1 MKKIIITLLLFI
13 FFIPSVKADVIMN
26 KETIN
31 LTHTI
36 NEVYGTTT
44 GYITTTNTET
54 NTIITSYNLNNELIS
69 QKQINLLNNINI
81 IQINKQ
87 NILVG
92 ISPNSYITIYYL
104 DDNLRVN
111 NTIETTINTNNL
123 TKIKLYE
130 NNKKIYM
137 LLTTDDYLLIDNY
150 LYEIDENYNINKNLF
165 ASYQSNELLS
175 ILKSDYYTIK
185 NTYQTNN
192 NETYYYNKSTYN
204 RNYNILLGQKED
216 INFIRQNIITTI
228 NINNELNTFTIKELV
243 IDMELINDKIILLTP
258 NNKILIYTIDGNL
271 EQQISIN
278 GGMGLTTISN
288 NLIVYNSNSL
298 NFFEYDCNV
307 IVNELPYGTVNIS
320 DNIKPYDLVDIN
332 VLSNSGYELE
342 NISIVDINGNEIE
355 IIDNQFVMPNKTVY
369 ITPSY
374 KASVVNPE
382 TADTVFIIV
391 GITLVL
397 LFIWKKVYKK
407 YLWLK

>member
-13 FFIPSVKADVIMN
+13 FFIPVVKADVIKD

-31 LTHTI
+31 LTHNI
-36 NEVYGTTT
+36 NKVYGTST

-54 NTIITSYNLNNELIS
+54 NTIITSYDLNNSLIS

-81 IQINKQ
+81 IKTNKY

-92 ISPNSYITIYYL
+92 IAPNSYITIYYL
-104 DDNLRVN
+104 DDNLRIN

-123 TKIKLYE
+123 TKIKLYNN
-130 NNKKIYM
+130 NNKIYL
-137 LLTTDDYLLIDNY
+137 LLTTEDYLLIDNY
-150 LYEIDENYNINKNLF
+150 IYEIDENYNINKNLF
-165 ASYQSNELLS
+165 ASYPSNELIN
-175 ILKSDYYTIK
+175 ILKSDYYAIK
-185 NTYQTNN
+185 NTYQTIN
-192 NETYYYNKSTYN
+192 NETFYYKESTYN
-204 RNYNILLGQKED
+204 RNYNILVGQKED

-228 NINNELNTFTIKELV
+228 NINNEINTFTIKDTV
-243 IDMELINDKIILLTP
+243 IDMELINDKLILLTP
-258 NNKILIYTIDGNL
+258 NNQLLIYTLDGNL
-271 EQQISIN
+271 EQQININ
-278 GGMGLTTISN
+278 NGMGLTTISN
-288 NLIVYNSNSL
+288 NLIVYSPNTL
-298 NFFEYDCNV
+298 NYFEYDCNV
-307 IVNELPYGTVNIS
+307 IVNDLPYGTVNIS

-332 VLSNSGYELE
+332 VLSNSGYEVE

-355 IIDNQFVMPNKTVY
+355 IVDNQFVMPNKTIY

-391 GITLVL
+391 IVTLVL
-397 LFIWKKVYKK
+397 LYIWKKVYKK